1 VDPNRFRGAQNTRG
15 CPAQTSSTIVAD
27 PGETPC
33 LFAMQWLFSSLPSVT
48 QMQKVWQQ
56 RTAQRGARPL
66 GDTFDLGKDTVS
78 LLLRRLG
85 YVLGYQ

>member
-1 VDPNRFRGAQNTRG
+1 
-15 CPAQTSSTIVAD
+15 
-27 PGETPC
+27 
-33 LFAMQWLFSSLPSVT
+33 MQWLFSSLPSVT